1 MGEAVIDLNA
11 DHGILEPEDIFSP
24 HHYAQVRQRGPSLRA
39 LPLWCYTS
47 DRFFQAEVDRIF
59 LTHWNLLE
67 RAEVVPKPGDFH
79 TISFMN
85 MKLII
90 ARGSDD
96 KVRVFANTCRH
107 RGATVAEGKGNC
119 KVFRCPY
126 HAWTYALDGSL
137 VGAPAFND
145 PTGKPLINETNK
157 QNYGLVEVESGVW
170 GGFVFVKFKAGG
182 PTLAE
187 HLGTFVTLLD
197 SHKIE
202 DMVCTNKLVFDMDA
216 NWKCFV
222 ENYSDGYHIPVV
234 HQKSLARWGSKYDP
248 PVKPTGNE
256 TTIFAKHKGSQLL
269 LPLPGYEGFPAMPQI
284 DDDKKEG
291 TYFTTLRPGVMM
303 TLCNDG
309 ALVFQSEPISAR
321 KSRLTVSSLFPKAT
335 VARNDFEE
343 IAKNY
348 YRRND
353 IVVGEDKEIALR
365 QFAGILSPFARIP
378 QLCSTETNLHE
389 IANWVLD
396 RVIGPDQSQRAAAE

>member
-1 MGEAVIDLNA
+1 MLCA
-11 DHGILEPEDIFSP
+11 
-24 HHYAQVRQRGPSLRA
+24 
-39 LPLWCYTS
+39 
-47 DRFFQAEVDRIF
+47 
-59 LTHWNLLE
+59 
-67 RAEVVPKPGDFH
+67 
-79 TISFMN
+79 
-85 MKLII
+85 
-90 ARGSDD
+90 
-96 KVRVFANTCRH
+96 
-107 RGATVAEGKGNC
+107 
-119 KVFRCPY
+119 
-126 HAWTYALDGSL
+126 
-137 VGAPAFND
+137 
-145 PTGKPLINETNK
+145 
-157 QNYGLVEVESGVW
+157 
-170 GGFVFVKFKAGG
+170 
-182 PTLAE
+182 
-187 HLGTFVTLLD
+187 
-197 SHKIE
+197 
-202 DMVCTNKLVFDMDA
+202 NKLVFDMDA

-269 LPLPGYEGFPAMPQI
+269 LPLPGYDGFPAMPQI

-321 KSRLTVSSLFPKAT
+321 KSRLTVSSLFPKTT

-348 YRRND
+348 YRRNE

-378 QLCSTETNLHE
+378 QLCSSETSLHQ

-396 RVIGPDQSQRAAAE
+396 RVIGPDEGQRAAAE